1 MRALALRA
9 NTLGQHAVLA
19 RKYTCQSRLPS
30 AHTVTSYTVFYNSL
44 DKLVDQ
50 IGIEP
55 AQLATLTG
63 GQILEFNSVMSARN
77 VDVGMVTDEET
88 LRFIFVCFERD
99 TVFKLFL

>member
-1 MRALALRA
+1 LRALALRA

-30 AHTVTSYTVFYNSL
+30 AHTVTSYTVFYNSV

-50 IGIEP
+50 LGIDP
-55 AQLATLTG
+55 AKLATLSG
-63 GQILEFNSVMSARN
+63 GQILELMSARN

-88 LRFIFVCFERD
+88 LLFFFVF
-99 TVFKLFL
+99 F